1 MKLLKKALSAFAALA
16 MCTAFF
22 VNSAAPADIITA
34 AGTVRDMT
42 SQEVVSDMGL
52 GWNLGN
58 SFDSYYEGQTMSP
71 SAVETAWG
79 NPTVT
84 KELIQAIKNEV
95 LRLFV
100 YL

>member
-58 SFDSYYEGQTMSP
+58 SFDSYY
-71 SAVETAWG
+71 
-79 NPTVT
+79 
-84 KELIQAIKNEV
+84 
-95 LRLFV
+95 
-100 YL
+100 